1 VLLAGRTQ
9 ATDPGTFGL
18 GVLPADSDAVARAVV
33 EGDPAVSDAVVRAA
47 LWLYRITALSRPD
60 AFRTT

>member
-1 VLLAGRTQ
+1 MLLAGRTQ

-33 EGDPAVSDAVVRAA
+33 EGDPAVSDAVMRAA
-47 LWLYRITALSRPD
+47 LWLYRIAALSRHD
-60 AFRTT
+60 AFPTT

>member
-18 GVLPADSDAVARAVV
+18 GVLPTDSDAVM
-33 EGDPAVSDAVVRAA
+33 RAA
-47 LWLYRITALSRPD
+47 LWLYRIAALSRHD